1 MNKLFHSSAD
11 RTRAYDLLVNAAKKN
26 CEEKSKIKLNFKK
39 IKKNFFSIKFI
50 YFFVCTILTLKI
62 FNLQKFVL
70 LKYRGCNVGI
80 HASAETFR
88 DIKVFRSKFFLFYK
102 LVKNL
107 LIGGLVIDS
116 GYNAVK
122 KSEGLFIND
131 LGYINGLLF
140 KIFAKNRKIIYFIGY
155 PRGFSNID
163 FNLKRNLKFDEL
175 SKLKII
181 PKKKTDTVNPKS
193 SGKFIKSIIE
203 NTNMIKW
210 MEKTKFPKFT
220 KEKKILE
227 KNLAKIDYVIYAHS
241 FVDGQLWWG
250 YDGFVN
256 LYDWLVYTIDYL
268 LKKNKKILLKGHPN
282 FYNHKMFKQLS
293 AQDREILEKIIKMY
307 KGNKNFFY
315 INFAVENKFIMKN
328 IKKKTILI
336 SHHGTSL
343 LEGSYL
349 GFKSISSVSNFY
361 SNKFSISN
369 TWNSKKKYKKLLDK
383 NYNNLIFNKQKVKM
397 SLEQISEQVFGSKY
411 NVYGKFYWQRL
422 VSKYLNI
429 KLNLKKNDHYLYS
442 KLKNHNTKRK
452 IINILSKNIEEVT
465 F

>member
-1 MNKLFHSSAD
+1 
-11 RTRAYDLLVNAAKKN
+11 
-26 CEEKSKIKLNFKK
+26 
-39 IKKNFFSIKFI
+39 
-50 YFFVCTILTLKI
+50 
-62 FNLQKFVL
+62 
-70 LKYRGCNVGI
+70 
-80 HASAETFR
+80 
-88 DIKVFRSKFFLFYK
+88 
-102 LVKNL
+102 
-107 LIGGLVIDS
+107 
-116 GYNAVK
+116 
-122 KSEGLFIND
+122 
-131 LGYINGLLF
+131 
-140 KIFAKNRKIIYFIGY
+140 
-155 PRGFSNID
+155 
-163 FNLKRNLKFDEL
+163 
-175 SKLKII
+175 
-181 PKKKTDTVNPKS
+181 
-193 SGKFIKSIIE
+193 
-203 NTNMIKW
+203 MIKW

-307 KGNKNFFY
+307 KSNKNFFY

-361 SNKFSISN
+361 SNKL
-369 TWNSKKKYKKLLDK
+369 WKK
-383 NYNNLIFNKQKVKM
+383 I
-397 SLEQISEQVFGSKY
+397 
-411 NVYGKFYWQRL
+411 
-422 VSKYLNI
+422 
-429 KLNLKKNDHYLYS
+429 
-442 KLKNHNTKRK
+442 
-452 IINILSKNIEEVT
+452 
-465 F
+465 